1 MTSRRFILRKLLSA
15 VLLLLGVTLISFW
28 LMVYAGADQTY
39 SQLGK
44 NPDAAQIAELRQQL
58 GYDRSFVVRYGEY
71 LQQLLTLELGHSDTT
86 GEPVGRLLQR
96 TLPISLALV
105 LPGFL
110 LGNLLGIVLGMAA
123 AWRRGEWVDRAIMS
137 LSVVGMS
144 ISFVIIILGLQILL
158 CTPWGLNLFPV
169 RGWAVHDFLSYLE
182 YVTVPTLAMVFVTL
196 GYNTRFYRSVMVE
209 ELQREHVQTLRA
221 FGASTG
227 EILFAHTL
235 KNSLVPVLTRVMFS
249 VPLVVISGSLLI
261 ESYFGI
267 PGIGLV
273 TFEAITGGDQPVL
286 KAIVGLTAV
295 LFVIAQMLTDI
306 FYRLVDPRIADA

>member
-1 MTSRRFILRKLLSA
+1 MNNGRYILRKILSA
-15 VLLLLGVTLISFW
+15 IPLLLGVTLISFW

-39 SQLGK
+39 AQLGK
-44 NPDAAQIAELRQQL
+44 NPDAGQIAELRQQL
-58 GYDRSFVVRYGEY
+58 GYDRSFVVRYMEY
-71 LQQLLTLELGHSDTT
+71 LGQLLTLDLGHSDTT
-86 GEPVGRLLQR
+86 GEPVGGMLMR
-96 TLPISLALV
+96 TLPVSLALV

-110 LGNLLGIVLGMAA
+110 LGNLLGIALGMAA
-123 AWRRGEWVDRAIMS
+123 AWRRGEWIDRVIMS

-144 ISFVIIILGLQILL
+144 ISFVIIIIGLQILL
-158 CTPWGLNLFPV
+158 CTPWGFNLFPS
-169 RGWAVHDFLSYLE
+169 RGWEVHDLLSYLE

-209 ELQREHVQTLRA
+209 ELQRDHVQTLRA
-221 FGASTG
+221 FGASTV
-227 EILFAHTL
+227 EILLGHTL
-235 KNSLVPVLTRVMFS
+235 KNSLIPVLTRIMFS

-295 LFVIAQMLTDI
+295 LFVIAQMLTDM
-306 FYRLVDPRIADA
+306 FYRVVDPRITDS

>member
-1 MTSRRFILRKLLSA
+1 VNNGRYILRKILSA
-15 VLLLLGVTLISFW
+15 IPLLLGVTLISFW

-39 SQLGK
+39 AQLGK
-44 NPDAAQIAELRQQL
+44 NPDSGQVAELRQQL
-58 GYDRSFVVRYGEY
+58 GYDRPFVVRYMEY
-71 LQQLLTLELGHSDTT
+71 LGQLLTLDLGHSDTT
-86 GEPVGRLLQR
+86 GEPVGSMLMR
-96 TLPISLALV
+96 TLPVSLALV

-110 LGNLLGIVLGMAA
+110 LGNLLGIALGMAA
-123 AWRRGEWVDRAIMS
+123 AWRRGEWIDRVIMS

-144 ISFVIIILGLQILL
+144 ISFVIIIIGLQILL
-158 CTPWGLNLFPV
+158 CTPWGFNLFPS
-169 RGWAVHDFLSYLE
+169 RGWEVHDLLSYLE

-209 ELQREHVQTLRA
+209 ELQRDHVQTLRA

-227 EILFAHTL
+227 EILLGHTL
-235 KNSLVPVLTRVMFS
+235 KNSMVPVLTRIMFS
-249 VPLVVISGSLLI
+249 IPLVVISGSLLI

-295 LFVIAQMLTDI
+295 LFVIAQTLTDL
-306 FYRLVDPRIADA
+306 FYRVVDPRITDS

>member
-1 MTSRRFILRKLLSA
+1 
-15 VLLLLGVTLISFW
+15 LLGVTLISFW

-39 SQLGK
+39 AQLGK
-44 NPDAAQIAELRQQL
+44 NPDSGQVAELRQQL
-58 GYDRSFVVRYGEY
+58 GYDRPFVVRYMEY
-71 LQQLLTLELGHSDTT
+71 LGQLLTLDLGHSDTT
-86 GEPVGRLLQR
+86 GEPVGSMLMR
-96 TLPISLALV
+96 TLPVSLALV

-110 LGNLLGIVLGMAA
+110 LGNLLGIALGMAA
-123 AWRRGEWVDRAIMS
+123 AWRRGEWIDRVIMS

-144 ISFVIIILGLQILL
+144 ISFVIIIIGLQILL
-158 CTPWGLNLFPV
+158 CTPWGFNLFPS
-169 RGWAVHDFLSYLE
+169 RGWEVHDLLSYLE

-209 ELQREHVQTLRA
+209 ELQRDHVQTLRA

-227 EILFAHTL
+227 EILLGHTL
-235 KNSLVPVLTRVMFS
+235 KNSMVPVLTRIMFS
-249 VPLVVISGSLLI
+249 IPLVVISGSLLI

-295 LFVIAQMLTDI
+295 LFVIAQTLTDL
-306 FYRLVDPRIADA
+306 FYRVVDPRITDS